1 MGGKGLTHPS
11 KTPSSD
17 GYHRYRVLSVDPVQP
32 LLGCGGL
39 HSVLGSR
46 FTQHEQNDDGEG
58 ERHVFSDVLTLPG
71 DRNLPGLEF
80 YRDTTDLKVSLVPR

>member
-1 MGGKGLTHPS
+1 MGLTHPS
-11 KTPSSD
+11 KPPFSD
-17 GYHRYRVLSVDPVQP
+17 GYHRHRVLSVDPVQP

-46 FTQHEQNDDGEG
+46 FTQHEQHDDGEG
-58 ERHVFSDVLTLPG
+58 ESHVFGDVLTLPG

-80 YRDTTDLKVSLVPR
+80 NRDTTDLKVSLVPR